1 MLKCA
6 INYVNNACIQIGC
19 AVVLQK
25 VIKMSEQNIF
35 KEKNT
40 TENVSL
46 TKIYNTVIDVVVYGF
61 NISEYYKNSFVYK
74 IYCKLATLH
83 TNEPKKQIAIIGG
96 FTGKKH
102 ELSVDKAIEK
112 YNLFYQNDKLFEK
125 VSKACISKLEKF

>member
-1 MLKCA
+1 M
-6 INYVNNACIQIGC
+6 NA
-19 AVVLQK
+19 
-25 VIKMSEQNIF
+25 QNIF

-40 TENVSL
+40 SENISL

-125 VSKACISKLEKF
+125 VSKACISKLEES

>member
-19 AVVLQK
+19 AVVLLK
-25 VIKMSEQNIF
+25 INMMNAQNIF

-96 FTGKKH
+96 FTGKKY

-125 VSKACISKLEKF
+125 VSKACISKLEET

>member
-19 AVVLQK
+19 AVVLLK
-25 VIKMSEQNIF
+25 INMMNAQNIF

-96 FTGKKH
+96 FKGKKH

-125 VSKACISKLEKF
+125 VSKACISKLEES

>member
-19 AVVLQK
+19 AVVLLK
-25 VIKMSEQNIF
+25 INMMNAQNIF

-125 VSKACISKLEKF
+125 VSKACISKLEET